1 MDTERGF
8 VSRWVFTLAG
18 AVAIPMALLIAY
30 LGARQPMP
38 GQAITAIAALLVIY
52 LSLMLLGTIMAPTAG
67 ERTVAGTA
75 ELAMEGFAAD
85 GEVAELELMDAVPV
99 SLMMPVTL
107 GVTRAS
113 GVCPLGFRPG
123 HTWVVG
129 VDGHLSRPLCAPAVT
144 ASTAILEEW
153 SAVGLR
159 IAEPCHCPVGRELV
173 FAVQDGT

>member
-75 ELAMEGFAAD
+75 ELAMEGFAAQC
-85 GEVAELELMDAVPV
+85 
-99 SLMMPVTL
+99 
-107 GVTRAS
+107 R
-113 GVCPLGFRPG
+113 
-123 HTWVVG
+123 
-129 VDGHLSRPLCAPAVT
+129 
-144 ASTAILEEW
+144 
-153 SAVGLR
+153 
-159 IAEPCHCPVGRELV
+159 
-173 FAVQDGT
+173 